1 MPDGSTGRTPSS
13 IRARTTFPARHESP
27 AIDELA
33 MVAARHADR
42 MLAEAH
48 ARDATR
54 WATFLAAVPDHLRD
68 DELRELRGTAVRARA
83 AYGPKDSI
91 RDALPPDLTEPVLD
105 ALDRLIREL
114 DRQRR

>member
-1 MPDGSTGRTPSS
+1 MSDVPTGRVPASPRP
-13 IRARTTFPARHESP
+13 RATVPARHESP
-27 AIDELA
+27 VIDDLA
-33 MVAARHADR
+33 MTAARAADR
-42 MLAEAH
+42 MLADAE

-54 WATFLAAVPDHLRD
+54 WATFLAPIHDHLRD
-68 DELRELRGTAVRARA
+68 DELRALRQTAVRARA

-91 RDALPPDLTEPVLD
+91 RDALPPELTEPFLD

>member
-1 MPDGSTGRTPSS
+1 LTT
-13 IRARTTFPARHESP
+13 RARTTGPARHEAP
-27 AIDELA
+27 AVDELA

-42 MLAEAH
+42 LLAEAE
-48 ARDATR
+48 ARGATR
-54 WATFLAAVPDHLRD
+54 WSTFLGPIPDHLRD
-68 DELRELRGTAVRARA
+68 DELRALRQTAVRARA

-91 RDALPPDLTEPVLD
+91 RDALPADLTEPFLE